1 MKRILR
7 WIRGALGNA
16 LAWGVVWA
24 GFGLLMGAISS
35 ISRPDMLPILPGYAL
50 MVGAIGACFGGG
62 FAAFISANFR
72 GRSVDELSP
81 ARFAFG
87 GALVTI
93 PFTLLLGAYVQ
104 SSWNGWIFFSDLI
117 VPVAIPAVLGGLTA
131 YSTVKLAQR
140 ALPEVRPTDRLD
152 SGISRDAGRLAEAA
166 DRPRERGIGTVRT

>member
-7 WIRGALGNA
+7 WTRGALGNA

-24 GFGLLMGAISS
+24 GFGLVFGLISS
-35 ISRPDMLPILPGYAL
+35 ISRPYMLAHLPGFAL
-50 MVGAIGACFGGG
+50 VIGALGAFFGGS

-72 GRSVDELSP
+72 GGSVDELSP

-104 SSWNGWIFFSDLI
+104 SWNGWIFFSELI
-117 VPVAIPAVLGGLTA
+117 VPVAVPAVLGGLTA

-140 ALPEVRPTDRLD
+140 ALPEVRSTDRLD
-152 SGISRDAGRLAEAA
+152 SGISTEAGRPAEAA
-166 DRPRERGIGTVRT
+166 NRTRRRGTGTV

>member
-7 WIRGALGNA
+7 WTRGVLGNA

-24 GFGLLMGAISS
+24 GFGLLLGAISS
-35 ISRPDMLPILPGYAL
+35 ISRPYMLPHLPGYAI
-50 MVGAIGACFGGG
+50 MVGALGAFFGGS

-93 PFTLLLGAYVQ
+93 PFTLLLGAYIQ
-104 SSWNGWIFFSDLI
+104 SWNGWIFLSDLI
-117 VPVAIPAVLGGLTA
+117 VPVAVPAVFGGLTA
-131 YSTVKLAQR
+131 FSTVKLAQR
-140 ALPEVRPTDRLD
+140 ALPEVRPTDRIT
-152 SGISRDAGRLAEAA
+152 SGISIDADHLAEATN
-166 DRPRERGIGTVRT
+166 RTRGRGTGTV

>member
-24 GFGLLMGAISS
+24 GFGLVFGLISS
-35 ISRPDMLPILPGYAL
+35 ISRPYMLAHLPGFAL
-50 MVGAIGACFGGG
+50 VIGALGAFFGGS

-72 GRSVDELSP
+72 GGSVDELSP

-93 PFTLLLGAYVQ
+93 PFTLLLGAYIQ

-140 ALPEVRPTDRLD
+140 ALPEDHPTDRLEP
-152 SGISRDAGRLAEAA
+152 GIVTGANGLVEAGDRLHAQGSRA
-166 DRPRERGIGTVRT
+166 IRT